1 MSENQPVSARRH
13 GRREFLKAGGAAA
26 AALLAPAAL
35 AETPKTLPGL
45 PSNPVTPTAMPTRN
59 LGKTGYK
66 VGIFSLGGQA
76 ALEHAN
82 NFDAAV
88 PIIERALD
96 LGVNYIDTSSIYGG
110 PERWSEQYV
119 GRVMK
124 TRRQDAFLATKT
136 KERTRDGSLRMIE
149 RSLTLLNT
157 DHVDLWQLHDI
168 GLPEDVNAIFGK
180 GGAMEALLQM
190 QEQKVVRFLGV
201 TGHYRPEALID
212 AVNRHPFDTILMALN
227 AADTHIHSFTD
238 QLLPLAVEKQ
248 MGIIGMKVPARG
260 RLLST
265 WTPPP
270 LEQQQHSWEGSAIAT
285 RSGVMNMGQ
294 AMHFTLSH
302 PVSTVIIGCD
312 NIAQLEENVQIA
324 RDFTPLSQSQMA
336 ALNQLAAPVAKQ
348 SLFFRFTD
356 RSKG

>member
-1 MSENQPVSARRH
+1 MKRPPTSS
-13 GRREFLKAGGAAA
+13 GRRNFLKTGGAIAA
-26 AALLAPAAL
+26 GLLTNGSAL
-35 AETPKTLPGL
+35 AHPSIASFPPLPANTKTLA
-45 PSNPVTPTAMPTRN
+45 AMPTRN

-76 ALEHAN
+76 ALERAN
-82 NFDAAV
+82 NFDVAV

-96 LGVNYIDTSSIYGG
+96 LGVNYVDTSSIYGG

-149 RSLTLLNT
+149 TSLKLLNT
-157 DHVDLWQLHDI
+157 DHIDLWQLHDL
-168 GLPEDVNAIFGK
+168 GLPEDVTAVFAK
-180 GGAMEALLQM
+180 GGAMEALLEM
-190 QEQKVVRFLGV
+190 QQQKVVRFLGV
-201 TGHYRPEALID
+201 TGHYRPEALIE

-227 AADTHIHSFTD
+227 AADPHIHSFSD
-238 QLLPLAVEKQ
+238 QLLPLVVEKQ

-285 RSGVMNMGQ
+285 RPGVMNMRE
-294 AMHFTLSH
+294 AMNFTLSQ

-312 NIAQLEENVQIA
+312 SIAQLEENVAIA
-324 RDFTPLSQSQMA
+324 RDFTPLSQSQMS
-336 ALNQLAAPVAKQ
+336 ALNQMAAPVAKQ

-356 RSKG
+356 RSRG